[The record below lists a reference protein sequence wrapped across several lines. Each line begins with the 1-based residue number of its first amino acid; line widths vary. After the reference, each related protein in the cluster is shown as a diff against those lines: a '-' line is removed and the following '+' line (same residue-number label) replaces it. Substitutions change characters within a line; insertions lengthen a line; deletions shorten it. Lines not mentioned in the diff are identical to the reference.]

1 MVDDEPAQPATW
13 RRGGLV
19 AAVAIGI
26 AAAVGIGAGTVGA
39 GGTEPSAAPT
49 TSATV
54 SPGTVSPAPGTTRS
68 ALPSPPRVS
77 PAPTD
82 GPPRIIRATAADL
95 QWTRAAGFLTCS
107 GLVINVRVQTEG
119 EVTRVLALLQR
130 ISGGA
135 TSTLS
140 LSGSDGTWSASSLEL
155 NAPSVW
161 RIRVVALGPDGLDE
175 RTATVVA
182 PDGGGTTL
190 RHVCPD

>member
-19 AAVAIGI
+19 AAVAVGI
-26 AAAVGIGAGTVGA
+26 AAAVGVGA
-39 GGTEPSAAPT
+39 STMSSGSAEPVAGSSASAASSPSTPATGPT
-49 TSATV
+49 RA
-54 SPGTVSPAPGTTRS
+54 
-68 ALPSPPRVS
+68 ALPSPARVS

-161 RIRVVALGPDGLDE
+161 RVRVVALGPDGLDE

>member
-1 MVDDEPAQPATW
+1 
-13 RRGGLV
+13 
-19 AAVAIGI
+19 
-26 AAAVGIGAGTVGA
+26 
-39 GGTEPSAAPT
+39 
-49 TSATV
+49 
-54 SPGTVSPAPGTTRS
+54 
-68 ALPSPPRVS
+68 
-77 PAPTD
+77 
-82 GPPRIIRATAADL
+82 
-95 QWTRAAGFLTCS
+95 
-107 GLVINVRVQTEG
+107 
-119 EVTRVLALLQR
+119 VLALLQR